1 MSSAGPRERALA
13 WRDRR
18 TGTVRGVGAGPSGPA
33 HTCAFYR
40 KALLAL
46 QAAQVPF
53 LVGGAHA
60 WAHYTGIHRDTKD
73 FDIFVQPHL
82 CARTLEVLCAA
93 GYHTELTFPHWLG
106 KALCSDGGC
115 IDVIFSS
122 GNGVARVDEEWF
134 AHASAGE
141 ILGMPLRICPVEEI
155 IWSKATIMGRERYD
169 GADIAHLLH
178 AQGQSLDWQ
187 RLISRFGADWR
198 VLFSHLTLFGYI
210 YPTERSQIP
219 DWVIHELVSRLQR
232 EMRRPDPTERV
243 CQGTVLSWDQYL
255 VDVEQKRYH
264 DSRLIPRGMLTA
276 QDIAHITAILKG
288 TKRPLARPPAS
299 APARPGDG
307 ASAART
313 R

>member
-1 MSSAGPRERALA
+1 MQPYTPKHVGLDPNTQSFYCQAL
-13 WRDRR
+13 
-18 TGTVRGVGAGPSGPA
+18 TVLCEADI
-33 HTCAFYR
+33 
-40 KALLAL
+40 
-46 QAAQVPF
+46 PF
-53 LVGGAHA
+53 LVGGAYA
-60 WAHYTGIHRDTKD
+60 LAYYTGIVRHTKD
-73 FDIFVQPHL
+73 FDIFVRPADFL
-82 CARTLEVLCAA
+82 RVLDVCSAA
-93 GYHTELTFPHWLG
+93 GYPTEITFPSWLG
-106 KALCSDGGC
+106 KVLWESDT

-122 GNGVARVDEEWF
+122 GNGVARVDEGWF
-134 AHASAGE
+134 AHAATGE

-155 IWSKATIMGRERYD
+155 IWSKASIMGRERYD

-187 RLISRFGADWR
+187 RLLSRFGSDWR
-198 VLFSHLTLFGYI
+198 VLFSHLILFGYI
-210 YPTERSQIP
+210 YPTERAQIP
-219 DWVIHELVSRLQR
+219 DWVMHELVSRLQR
-232 EMRRPDPTERV
+232 EMHRPGPTERV

-255 VDVEQKRYH
+255 VDVEQERYH

-299 APARPGDG
+299 APARPGAG